1 MKSILKH
8 ILRNIWS
15 KKGRSLLIILSLTIA
30 TTVFVLNLTLPQ
42 EIVLKV
48 QETLRQV
55 YGDCDLAVYYEDDE
69 DNKEIDFGKYKDEIV
84 SSTEYQIPVFVDN
97 KPALF
102 LGFDIENAKTLK
114 LFGEDVAQIGEAEII
129 MTESQAEAGGYKEG
143 DVLEISFDDSVY
155 KLKIAKIV
163 EANGIMSIEMDYLC
177 FVGNVDKI
185 IEIKGDDKYEAI
197 YFDVKD
203 DSKIEDVITYIQDN
217 NENVIVEKLADIET
231 IESQMSFVN
240 YIMLLVFLM
249 ATIMIFFVVGS
260 MNKVIIAERMPV
272 IGTFRSVGATKGKM
286 NGILLGENMLY
297 GIIGGVAGCM
307 IAYMVNSNMAGLFVT
322 TSGVS
327 LSEKTSAMSL
337 VKLILGVIFAVMLE
351 FFITF
356 KAIRKANKKPIKDI
370 IFDVQ
375 STRYVIRKKR
385 WFIGPV
391 MVIAAVVL
399 NAVNVKDNILL
410 TLLAITLLMVGAAYI
425 VPLAMRGISK
435 IIVAFS
441 KKISWPVGT
450 VAGSNI
456 GYSKMLISSARLVT
470 VSVALMISIL
480 AVSTSFSK
488 MFESFKYIWD
498 MDVIVQN
505 LSKPASDYEALKD
518 VEGVESVE
526 FLYYYIGED
535 ISATEGK
542 EFFSIPVIM
551 GLEKECAGVVTYD
564 YDIENLAY
572 DEMLIDEILAEKSGI
587 EIGDVLHLKIEH
599 NKKELDYKVVGFV
612 NGENF
617 SSNRNV
623 CVVNL
628 EHFKDY
634 MTDIPVWAQ
643 VIAKEG
649 TDLEKL
655 KEDCVECVKEV
666 GVKAQTFDEY
676 IEEQEAGTSGIMSIF
691 YVIIGMAVMLSF
703 IGIIN
708 NLSIGFIQRRKE
720 IAVLN
725 STCMSKGQL
734 LRMMA
739 AEVMLTSLSASV
751 LGGIVGYI
759 SIGMID
765 SFMRSLSM
773 YIEITYDFKMAF
785 VVMVI
790 ILILSLLTLF
800 IPAKRLR
807 KMKIV
812 NEIKYE

>member
-8 ILRNIWS
+8 IMRNIWE

-55 YGDCDLAVYYEDDE
+55 YGDCDLSVAYEDE
-69 DNKEIDFGKYKDEIV
+69 NENGEMDFGKYKDEIICSKV
-84 SSTEYQIPVFVDN
+84 YQVPVFVDN

-102 LGFDIENAKTLK
+102 VGFEMNNAKTLK
-114 LFGEDVAQIGEAEII
+114 LFGEDVTQMGKDEII
-129 MTESQAEAGGYKEG
+129 MSKTQAEAGGYKEG
-143 DVLEISFDDSVY
+143 DVLEISVDDNSH
-155 KLKIAKIV
+155 KLKVVEIV
-163 EANGIMSIEMDYLC
+163 ETKGIMSLELDYL
-177 FVGNVDKI
+177 FFMGNVDKL
-185 IEIKGDDKYEAI
+185 IEVQGNDRYESI
-197 YFDVKD
+197 YLDVKD
-203 DSKIEDVITYIQDN
+203 DSKIEEVITYVQDN
-217 NENVIVEKLADIET
+217 NENVSVEKLADIES

-240 YIMLLVFLM
+240 YIMLMVFLM

-272 IGTFRSVGATKGKM
+272 IGTFRSVGATRGKM

-297 GIIGGVAGCM
+297 GVIGGIAGSL
-307 IAYMVNSNMAGLFVT
+307 IAYSVNSSMAGLFVT

-327 LSEKTSAMSL
+327 LSEKTSAMSP
-337 VKLILGVIFAVMLE
+337 VKLILGVLFAVLLQ

-375 STRYVIRKKR
+375 STRYIIRKKR

-391 MVIAAVVL
+391 TVVIAIVL
-399 NAVNVKDNILL
+399 NMVNFNDNIVL

-435 IIVAFS
+435 VIVAFS
-441 KKISWPVGT
+441 KKISWPIGT
-450 VAGSNI
+450 VAGCNM

-470 VSVALMISIL
+470 VSVALMVAIL
-480 AVSTSFSK
+480 AASTSFSK

-498 MDVIVQN
+498 MDIIVQN
-505 LSKPASDYEALKD
+505 LSKPASDYEKLKD
-518 VEGVESVE
+518 VDGVESVE

-535 ISATEGK
+535 ISATKGK
-542 EFFSIPVIM
+542 EFASVPVVI
-551 GLEKECAGVVTYD
+551 GLEKECAGIVSYD

-572 DEMLIDEILAEKSGI
+572 DEILIDEVFAEKSDI
-587 EIGDVLHLKIEH
+587 LVGDVLNLKIEH
-599 NKKELDYKVVGFV
+599 VGKELEYKVVGFV
-612 NGENF
+612 NASNF
-617 SSNRNV
+617 STSRNV
-623 CVVNL
+623 CVVNM
-628 EHFKDY
+628 ENYIDY

-643 VIAKEG
+643 IVAEEG
-649 TDLEKL
+649 IDLEKL
-655 KEDCVECVKEV
+655 KEDCVDSIKEV

-676 IEEQEAGTSGIMSIF
+676 IAEQEASTSGIMSIF

-725 STCMSKGQL
+725 STCMSKKQL
-734 LRMMA
+734 LKMMM
-739 AEVMLTSLSASV
+739 AEVMLTSLFASGIGV
-751 LGGIVGYI
+751 LTGYI
-759 SIGMID
+759 SVGMID
-765 SFMRSLSM
+765 KFMRSLG
-773 YIEITYDFKMAF
+773 TYVDVVFDFKTAL
-785 VVMVI
+785 VVVGI
-790 ILILSLLTLF
+790 ILILSLFTLL

-807 KMKIV
+807 RMKIV

>member
-8 ILRNIWS
+8 IMRNIWE

-55 YGDCDLAVYYEDDE
+55 YGDCDLSVAYEDENGDME
-69 DNKEIDFGKYKDEIV
+69 FGEYKDEIISV
-84 SSTEYQIPVFVDN
+84 KEYQTPVFVNN

-102 LGFDIENAKTLK
+102 FGFDNETAKNLK
-114 LFGEDVAQIGEAEII
+114 LLGEDVTQIGKDEII
-129 MTESQAEAGGYKEG
+129 MSKTQAEAGGYKEG
-143 DVLEISFDDSVY
+143 DILEISVDDNIH
-155 KLKIAKIV
+155 KLKIVKIV
-163 EANGIMSIEMDYLC
+163 EAKGLMSLELDYLF

-185 IEIKGDDKYEAI
+185 IEIQGNDRFECVYI
-197 YFDVKD
+197 DVKD
-203 DSKIEDVITYIQDN
+203 DSKIEDFITYIKEN
-217 NENVIVEKLADIET
+217 NQGINVEKLADIES

-240 YIMLLVFLM
+240 YIMLMVFLM

-272 IGTFRSVGATKGKM
+272 IGTFRSVGATRGKM

-297 GIIGGVAGCM
+297 GVIGGIAGSL
-307 IAYMVNSNMAGLFVT
+307 IAYSVNSGMAGLFVT

-327 LSEKTSAMSL
+327 LSEKTSAMSP
-337 VKLILGVIFAVMLE
+337 VKLILGVLFAVLLQ

-375 STRYVIRKKR
+375 STRYIIRKKR

-391 MVIAAVVL
+391 TVVIAIVL
-399 NAVNVKDNILL
+399 NMVNFNDNVVL
-410 TLLAITLLMVGAAYI
+410 TLLAITLLMIGTAYI

-435 IIVAFS
+435 LIVAFS
-441 KKISWPVGT
+441 KKISWSIGT
-450 VAGSNI
+450 VAGCNM

-470 VSVALMISIL
+470 VSVALMVAIL
-480 AVSTSFSK
+480 AASTSFSK

-498 MDVIVQN
+498 MDIIVQN
-505 LSKPASDYEALKD
+505 LSKPASDYEKLKD
-518 VEGVESVE
+518 VDGVESVE

-535 ISATEGK
+535 ISVTKGK
-542 EFFSIPVIM
+542 EFASVPVVI
-551 GLEKECAGVVTYD
+551 GLEKECAGIVSYD

-572 DEMLIDEILAEKSGI
+572 DEILIDEVFAEKSGI
-587 EIGDVLHLKIEH
+587 EIGDILKLKIEH
-599 NKKELDYKVVGFV
+599 VGKELEYKAVGFV
-612 NGENF
+612 NASNF
-617 SSNRNV
+617 STSRNV
-623 CVVNL
+623 CVVNM
-628 EHFKDY
+628 ENYIDY

-643 VIAKEG
+643 IVAEEG

-655 KEDCVECVKEV
+655 KEDCVDSIKEV

-676 IEEQEAGTSGIMSIF
+676 IAEQEASTSGIMSIF

-725 STCMSKGQL
+725 STCMSKKQL
-734 LRMMA
+734 LKMMM
-739 AEVMLTSLSASV
+739 AEVMLTSLFASGIGV
-751 LGGIVGYI
+751 LTGYI
-759 SIGMID
+759 SVGMID
-765 SFMRSLSM
+765 KFMRS
-773 YIEITYDFKMAF
+773 IGTYVDVVFDFKTAL
-785 VVMVI
+785 VVVGI
-790 ILILSLLTLF
+790 ILILSLFTLL

-807 KMKIV
+807 RMKIV